1 MTART
6 VTLVA
11 SLVSSGLIAGL
22 FFGWMVSVIPG
33 TSVVDDRSYIVTMQ
47 NINRQIINPAFVITF
62 IATPAILAVAAVVH
76 FRAGQTR
83 RAALLIAATA
93 TYLFGVIGVTAG
105 GNIPLNDALEAFDL
119 SEASPTETSERRN
132 SYESPWN
139 RWHNLRTFASIAAL
153 GLTALAGALAEAD

>member
-1 MTART
+1 MSARAL
-6 VTLVA
+6 TLVA

-62 IATPAILAVAAVVH
+62 VATPAVLAIAAMVH

-83 RAALLIAATA
+83 RGVLLAAAAA
-93 TYLFGVIGVTAG
+93 TYLLGVIGVTAG

-119 SEASPTETSERRN
+119 NEASFTETNERRT

-139 RWHNLRTFASIAAL
+139 KWHNLRTFASVAAL
-153 GLTALAGALAEAD
+153 GLTALAGTVSEAD